1 MLFKGPYRIRKVL
14 PIKSNELNII
24 FVIDIMTWSDWM
36 RTLKYDKEVCKPRD
50 FTISTELFIRL
61 VITVVISHL
70 VLGSQSR
77 LLSSSRSVVTGRNP
91 LEETLSSW
99 CN

>member
-1 MLFKGPYRIRKVL
+1 MLLKGPYRMRKVL

-24 FVIDIMTWSDWM
+24 FVVDIMTWSDWM
-36 RTLKYDKEVCKPRD
+36 RTLKDDKEVCKPRD

-61 VITVVISHL
+61 VTTVVISHL
-70 VLGSQSR
+70 ILGSQSTF
-77 LLSSSRSVVTGRNP
+77 LGSSRSVVTRRKP

-99 CN
+99 

>member
-1 MLFKGPYRIRKVL
+1 MRKVL

-24 FVIDIMTWSDWM
+24 FVVDIMTWSDWM
-36 RTLKYDKEVCKPRD
+36 RTLKDDKEVCKPRD

-61 VITVVISHL
+61 VTTVVISHL
-70 VLGSQSR
+70 ILGSQSTF
-77 LLSSSRSVVTGRNP
+77 LGSSRSVVTRRKP

-99 CN
+99 